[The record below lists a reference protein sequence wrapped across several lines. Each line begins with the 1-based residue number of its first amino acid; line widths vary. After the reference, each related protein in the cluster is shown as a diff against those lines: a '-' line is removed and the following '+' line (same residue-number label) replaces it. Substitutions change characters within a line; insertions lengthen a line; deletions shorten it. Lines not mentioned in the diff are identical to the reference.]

1 MVTQAQKKK
10 KLEKSYLEKKTYLK
24 TKTSI
29 FFFFFEMLAI
39 ENILLHG
46 TEVPRF
52 E

>member
-10 KLEKSYLEKKTYLK
+10 IEKSYLEKKNSFEKK
-24 TKTSI
+24 TT
-29 FFFFFEMLAI
+29 FFFLKMSAI

-46 TEVPRF
+46 TEVSKF